1 MITKVPVPKIHCISI
16 QFSNMWP
23 QRLIIR
29 DQLFC
34 WLVLQRCCTPL
45 KILSRS
51 LFGHTS
57 IHWCI
62 FSSTYTPVIAM
73 RWCIWVNE
81 ESTEWSVLKLSFPR
95 NWWLLYAGLAVC
107 GVSQQCPSD
116 HLLAWL
122 TLGVEKF
129 HSLSSSEPLRRTLLS
144 VTKMLGNIWQSWLA
158 ILFPRT
164 SDFHPQATGFQRS
177 AFAVNLAVGDPFW
190 LFWPPPGSGLGF
202 SKRLHQNIVLV
213 IPPRGVL
220 FQLTFV
226 SRLDLMRQ
234 IVFPTDMHFHL
245 LGRLVQVLLHGLIRD
260 DCEVA
265 SSPVKVVVRRG
276 YVNHPISFQKGSV
289 AP

>member
-1 MITKVPVPKIHCISI
+1 MSTICKLQIYTLVISSYWYIIHI
-16 QFSNMWP
+16 
-23 QRLIIR
+23 
-29 DQLFC
+29 
-34 WLVLQRCCTPL
+34 VL
-45 KILSRS
+45 
-51 LFGHTS
+51 
-57 IHWCI
+57 
-62 FSSTYTPVIAM
+62 Y
-73 RWCIWVNE
+73 
-81 ESTEWSVLKLSFPR
+81 
-95 NWWLLYAGLAVC
+95 LL
-107 GVSQQCPSD
+107 
-116 HLLAWL
+116 
-122 TLGVEKF
+122 LGVKPSIYWRDWHWGLEKF